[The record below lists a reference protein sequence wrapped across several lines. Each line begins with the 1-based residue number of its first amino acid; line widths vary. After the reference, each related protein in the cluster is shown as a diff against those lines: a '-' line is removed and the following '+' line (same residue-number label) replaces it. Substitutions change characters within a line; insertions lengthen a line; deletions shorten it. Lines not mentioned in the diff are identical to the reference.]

1 MRYLYSMR
9 GVGCIEKQ
17 PLHIEVSQITGAGS
31 GMLLKHWSGPSSNAD
46 ARIHAT
52 KPTSDK

>member
-9 GVGCIEKQ
+9 GVGCIEKR